1 VNAIVV
7 RDGEDGPVL
16 QWESAADINCRR
28 QEVVVSIKATAVN
41 RADLLQARGLYPPPP
56 DTTPI
61 LGLEMAGVISE
72 VGADVEGW
80 SVGDRVMSLLGG
92 GGYAERV
99 AVDAGMLMRLPDSW
113 SFEFG
118 AAVPEAW
125 LTAFSNLFLEGQ
137 LHSGQ
142 TVLIHAGA
150 SGVGTAAI
158 QLASSIG
165 ARVIATAGTDAKT
178 GLCRELGAEIA
189 VNYKTEDFL
198 NLVMAE
204 TDGVDLVLD
213 PVGADYLER
222 NLKLLKEHGQLI
234 IIGLLGGS
242 VSKIN
247 LGRILSRSLRIA
259 GARLRPLSIP
269 EKIRI
274 IRAFDERF
282 RSLFENGSL
291 RPIIDRTFPIESA
304 GEAHRYVKRNLN
316 AGKVILTVCPEYE
329 S

>member
-1 VNAIVV
+1 MGA
-7 RDGEDGPVL
+7 RGRRPLSPAG
-16 QWESAADINCRR
+16 SRR
-28 QEVVVSIKATAVN
+28 QHQSDGGQSSRPSAGPGT
-41 RADLLQARGLYPPPP
+41 LPSPP

-113 SFEFG
+113 SFELG

-178 GLCRELGAEIA
+178 EFCRELGAEIA
-189 VNYKTEDFL
+189 VNYKTDDFL
-198 NLVMAE
+198 SLIMAE
-204 TDGVDLVLD
+204 TDGVDLILD
-213 PVGADYLER
+213 PVGSDYLER
-222 NLKLLKEHGQLI
+222 NLKLLKENGQLI
-234 IIGLLGGS
+234 VIGLLGGS

-247 LGRILSRSLRIA
+247 LGQILSRSLRIA
-259 GARLRPLSIP
+259 GTRLRPLSIP

-274 IRAFDERF
+274 IREFDKMF
-282 RSLFENGSL
+282 RSQFESGSL
-291 RPIIDRTFPIESA
+291 RPIIDRTFTIESA

-316 AGKVILTVCPEYE
+316 AGKVILTV
-329 S
+329 STK